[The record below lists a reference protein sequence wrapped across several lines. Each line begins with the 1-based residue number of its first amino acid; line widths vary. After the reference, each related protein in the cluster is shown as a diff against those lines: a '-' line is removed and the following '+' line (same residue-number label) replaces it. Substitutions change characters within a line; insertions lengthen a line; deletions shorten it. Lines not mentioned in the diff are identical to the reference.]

1 MLRLLHMKNSGL
13 VKMILDEKNEDLGRM
28 YSLFGRVP
36 NGLSTIRDV
45 MTSHIRNTGEQ
56 LITDPEKL
64 KNHVEFVDSLL
75 EKRNNVELR
84 SGSGVVVHKSE
95 SEIFRNK
102 TEGGGGQEAPD
113 PGFYCKNIEIY
124 EGKISHQ
131 S

>member
-1 MLRLLHMKNSGL
+1 MLRLHMKNSGL

-75 EKRNNVELR
+75 EKRNKYDTIIRSAFNNRRYLPECIEL
-84 SGSGVVVHKSE
+84 
-95 SEIFRNK
+95 F
-102 TEGGGGQEAPD
+102 
-113 PGFYCKNIEIY
+113 F
-124 EGKISHQ
+124 
-131 S
+131 